1 MVSLIIFCYRGFT
14 NCRWYYYQSTLGR
27 VKTTRPFSGE
37 FFGRV
42 VFWSGGLGS
51 AAGRRI
57 FGRGIQG
64 QPQADLRCFRP
75 KGETPRPQKI
85 SLNDTV
91 LMHFLCVK
99 QLFFNQSWWDFL
111 VEGFR
116 FWSGFFFG
124 RVVFRTIFWS
134 SGFLVWGPEN
144 PSITL
149 IIIYE

>member
-1 MVSLIIFCYRGFT
+1 MVSPIAGDIIIRVLLVGWKPPGRFRGNFLVG
-14 NCRWYYYQSTLGR
+14 W
-27 VKTTRPFSGE
+27 

-42 VFWSGGLGS
+42 VWGS

-99 QLFFNQSWWDFL
+99 QLFFNRSWWKFL

-116 FWSGFFFG
+116 FWSGSFQDNFLVEWFFG
-124 RVVFRTIFWS
+124 LGSRKPINYSDYYLWIARRRR
-134 SGFLVWGPEN
+134 EN
-144 PSITL
+144 VYDL
-149 IIIYE
+149 AL